1 MNTTA
6 IRALIRNDIRLYFS
20 DRRSVI
26 VGVLVPIL
34 IAAFFGYLP
43 AAASQR
49 PGPRRRARASEERQ
63 AKCSGRIPTR
73 VWLALSLGG
82 IARAAPQAFAI

>member
-26 VGVLVPIL
+26 VGVLVPIC
-34 IAAFFGYLP
+34 IAAFFGYLTKMVEV
-43 AAASQR
+43 S
-49 PGPRRRARASEERQ
+49 S
-63 AKCSGRIPTR
+63 AKKEVSWMQGTIE
-73 VWLALSLGG
+73 
-82 IARAAPQAFAI
+82 